1 MTLSKSSQGILDSIT
16 TCIPYSVVSVYIKD

>member
-16 TCIPYSVVSVYIKD
+16 AFIPYNVFSL